1 MKHLVPEF
9 EELRERFPAGFEA
22 SLVLPCLRRIQED
35 RGYVAESDIEELA
48 VFLGVPQI
56 QIEEV
61 LSFYTQ
67 FRRKPIGRWHLQFC
81 HNVSCSMNGAENVLA
96 HVERTRLLVHVLDLA
111 PLDGS
116 DPEGNFAGTEA
127 ELAATSIRTDADAY
141 DTRVREEAD
150 RYSATIRETADAA
163 RASIDA
169 EIEAVHHREAD
180 QQNAKKRP
188 PKQP

>member
-9 EELRERFPAGFEA
+9 EKLRERFPAGFES

-35 RGYVAESDIEELA
+35 RGYVADSDIEELA

-67 FRRKPIGRWHLQFC
+67 YRRQPIGRWHLQFC

-96 HVERTRLLVHVLDLA
+96 HVEHKLGIKPGQTTPDGRYTLSTVECLGSCGTAPMMMVNDGYHENLTLTKLDELLQGL
-111 PLDGS
+111 
-116 DPEGNFAGTEA
+116 
-127 ELAATSIRTDADAY
+127 
-141 DTRVREEAD
+141 
-150 RYSATIRETADAA
+150 
-163 RASIDA
+163 
-169 EIEAVHHREAD
+169 
-180 QQNAKKRP
+180 K
-188 PKQP
+188 